1 VHDLQNQLSVD
12 VDSLLYLLTGKFI
25 HLIWCHII
33 QSSHCMPR
41 LFFLTG
47 LLQMPQGNFTGP
59 GFDAMSL
66 DSNNK
71 IIKDDLRWNLS
82 ITSWFL
88 KVVKFSI

>member
-1 VHDLQNQLSVD
+1 
-12 VDSLLYLLTGKFI
+12 
-25 HLIWCHII
+25 
-33 QSSHCMPR
+33 MPR

-59 GFDAMSL
+59 EFDAMSL

-82 ITSWFL
+82 ITS
-88 KVVKFSI
+88 